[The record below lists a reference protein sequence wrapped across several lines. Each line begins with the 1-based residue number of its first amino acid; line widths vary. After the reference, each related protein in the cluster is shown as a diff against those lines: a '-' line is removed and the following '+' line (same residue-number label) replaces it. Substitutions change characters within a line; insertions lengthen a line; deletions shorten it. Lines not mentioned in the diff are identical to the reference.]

1 MCKLMLK
8 DRYCDSLSAIKAV
21 SVLRRKRKRFAG
33 DRNLN
38 ICRANQSHKENFL
51 LVNNNMRTAEETKL
65 SLALLIA

>member
-1 MCKLMLK
+1 MLK

-21 SVLRRKRKRFAG
+21 SVFRRKRKRFAG

-51 LVNNNMRTAEETKL
+51 LVSNNMRTAEETKL
-65 SLALLIA
+65 SLALSIA